1 MRRIIIK
8 HTLLLLAFVLI
19 VNYSIYV
26 PNYYIV
32 YSQNSVNNIKNNNIY
47 SRVTES
53 DDLNITLQFDPQIPN
68 IYQQTK
74 ILFQINHLN
83 GSAYIKNVTATVTIL
98 DSNGGLYK
106 FNKQELH
113 NGKISINY
121 IFQNIVKNKII
132 IQLYKD
138 NQGFAL
144 ASFDIQLPN
153 SAPSVNNYSS
163 NFFSDLFKSIS
174 DFFKNFSNKND
185 NGL

>member
-1 MRRIIIK
+1 LRRFTIK
-8 HTLLLLAFVLI
+8 SILLLLTFVII
-19 VNYSIYV
+19 VNYNICV
-26 PNYYIV
+26 PKYQIV
-32 YSQNSVNNIKNNNIY
+32 HSQNSENNIY

-53 DDLNITLQFDPQIPN
+53 NDLNITMKFDPQIPN

-83 GSAYIKNVTATVTIL
+83 GSGYDKKVTATVTII

-106 FNKQELH
+106 FDKQELH
-113 NGKISINY
+113 NGKISISY
-121 IFQNIVKNKII
+121 IFQNVVNNKII

-144 ASFDIQLPN
+144 ATFDTQIPN
-153 SAPSVNNYSS
+153 SAPSVNNNSG

-174 DFFKNFSNKND
+174 DIFNNFFK
-185 NGL
+185 

>member
-1 MRRIIIK
+1 LRRFTIK
-8 HTLLLLAFVLI
+8 SILLLLAFVII
-19 VNYSIYV
+19 VNYNIYV
-26 PNYYIV
+26 PKYQIV
-32 YSQNSVNNIKNNNIY
+32 HSQNSENNIY

-53 DDLNITLQFDPQIPN
+53 NDLNITMKFDPQIPN

-83 GSAYIKNVTATVTIL
+83 GSEYNKNVTATVTIM
-98 DSNGGLYK
+98 DSDGGLYK
-106 FNKQELH
+106 FDKQELH

-121 IFQNIVKNKII
+121 IFQNVVKNKII

-144 ASFDIQLPN
+144 DSFDIQLPN
-153 SAPSVNNYSS
+153 SPPLINNNSS

-174 DFFKNFSNKND
+174 DLFYNFFK
-185 NGL
+185 

>member
-1 MRRIIIK
+1 LRRFTIK
-8 HTLLLLAFVLI
+8 SILLLLAFVII
-19 VNYSIYV
+19 VNYNIYV
-26 PNYYIV
+26 PKYQIV
-32 YSQNSVNNIKNNNIY
+32 HSQNSENNIY

-53 DDLNITLQFDPQIPN
+53 NDLNITMKFDPQIPN

-83 GSAYIKNVTATVTIL
+83 GSEYNKNVTATVTII
-98 DSNGGLYK
+98 DSDGGLYK
-106 FNKQELH
+106 FDKQELH

-121 IFQNIVKNKII
+121 IFQNVVKNKII

-144 ASFDIQLPN
+144 DSFDIQLPN
-153 SAPSVNNYSS
+153 SPPLINNNSS

-174 DFFKNFSNKND
+174 DLFYNFFK
-185 NGL
+185 

>member
-8 HTLLLLAFVLI
+8 PTLLLLTFVLI
-19 VNYSIYV
+19 VNYSIFV

-32 YSQNSVNNIKNNNIY
+32 YSQNLEKNSNNNNIY

-53 DDLNITLQFDPQIPN
+53 DDLNITMKFDPQIPN

-83 GSAYIKNVTATVTIL
+83 GSEYNKNVTATVTII

-106 FNKQELH
+106 FDKQELH

-121 IFQNIVKNKII
+121 IFQNVVKNKII

-144 ASFDIQLPN
+144 DSFDIQLPN
-153 SAPSVNNYSS
+153 SPPPINNNSS

-174 DFFKNFSNKND
+174 DLFNNFFK
-185 NGL
+185 

>member
-1 MRRIIIK
+1 LKRIIIK
-8 HTLLLLAFVLI
+8 PTLILLTFVLI
-19 VNYSIYV
+19 VNYSIFV
-26 PNYYIV
+26 PKYYIV
-32 YSQNSVNNIKNNNIY
+32 YSQNLEKNNNNNIY

-53 DDLNITLQFDPQIPN
+53 DDLNITMKFDPQIPN

-83 GSAYIKNVTATVTIL
+83 GSEYNKNVTATVTII
-98 DSNGGLYK
+98 DSDGGLYK
-106 FNKQELH
+106 FDKQELH

-121 IFQNIVKNKII
+121 IFQNVVKNKII

-144 ASFDIQLPN
+144 DSFDIQLPN
-153 SAPSVNNYSS
+153 SPPLINNNSS

-174 DFFKNFSNKND
+174 DLFYNFFK
-185 NGL
+185 

>member
-1 MRRIIIK
+1 MIK
-8 HTLLLLAFVLI
+8 PALLLLAMVLV
-19 VNYSIYV
+19 VNYSNFV
-26 PNYYIV
+26 PNYHIT
-32 YSQNSVNNIKNNNIY
+32 YSQNSDNTVY
-47 SRVTES
+47 SRVSKS
-53 DDLNITLQFDPQIPN
+53 DDLNITMRFNPQIP
-68 IYQQTK
+68 IMYQQTK

-83 GSAYIKNVTATVTIL
+83 GTEYIKNVTATVTII
-98 DSNGGLYK
+98 DNNGGLYK

-113 NGKISINY
+113 NGMISINY

-174 DFFKNFSNKND
+174 DLFKISSNKNG

>member
-1 MRRIIIK
+1 LRIIIIK
-8 HTLLLLAFVLI
+8 PTLLLLAFVLI
-19 VNYSIYV
+19 VNYSIFV
-26 PNYYIV
+26 PNYHIV
-32 YSQNSVNNIKNNNIY
+32 FSQNSENNINKNNIY
-47 SRVTES
+47 SRITES
-53 DDLNITLQFDPQIPN
+53 NDLNITMRFDPQIPN

-83 GSAYIKNVTATVTIL
+83 GSEYIKNVTSIVTII

-106 FNKQELH
+106 FDKQEVH

-153 SAPSVNNYSS
+153 SAHSTNNNSS
-163 NFFSDLFKSIS
+163 NFFSDVFKSIS
-174 DFFKNFSNKND
+174 DLFKNVFK
-185 NGL
+185 